1 MATTKIWKTRGWLGK
16 ALIYI
21 ENPEKTANPMV
32 VGNPNMSKEQYQSLA
47 DVIEYAAD
55 TSITEK
61 ELFVS
66 GVNCNSETAR
76 EEMIAT
82 KKCLWEK

>member
-47 DVIEYAAD
+47 DVIEYLCP
-55 TSITEK
+55 K
-61 ELFVS
+61 GFVFCTMYTVP
-66 GVNCNSETAR
+66 G
-76 EEMIAT
+76 
-82 KKCLWEK
+82 